1 MKGRFIMKKLVA
13 AVLTSMMVLSL
24 AGCGKTGIAGAAD
37 NWVSEENQVEAT
49 KLDDGSYYYEGRMGS
64 TMKTAWFD
72 YSIDSA
78 YYTTDEIGGYSASEG
93 NELVVVELTL
103 KNTFEE
109 SVPMYYGDFELEWG
123 DGDDEYT
130 YSITDEIMDDQY
142 PEQYDLKVNETR
154 TGYLVFEA
162 PEGTEDFSIG
172 FVEYYENDT
181 EGNGFWVYFTADEK

>member
-1 MKGRFIMKKLVA
+1 MKKLVA
-13 AVLTSMMVLSL
+13 AFLTSMMVLSL

-49 KLDDGSYYYEGRMGS
+49 KLDDGTYRYEGRIS
-64 TMKTAWFD
+64 SNMKTAWFD
-72 YSIDSA
+72 FSVDDA
-78 YYTTDEIGGYSASEG
+78 YYTTDEIGGYAASEG
-93 NELVVVELTL
+93 NELVVVEITL
-103 KNTFEE
+103 KNTFEQ
-109 SVPMYYGDFELEWG
+109 SVPMYWGDFMLIWDLEE
-123 DGDDEYT
+123 DDSVYT
-130 YSITDEIMDDQY
+130 YGIRDEVIDDQF
-142 PEQYDLKVNETR
+142 PEEYDLKVNETR